1 MSSFELVGIQTR
13 ILLKSE
19 INSAN
24 AVGVHG
30 LDSSKSRVKV
40 QQPHCSDST
49 VQHNRLIHAD
59 LGHSFCM
66 PPRPASRRTLARF
79 LSNVSSW
86 DCHEL
91 WLVSCVLL
99 NKERASLLAFWL
111 DVFRCLEM
119 STEIS
124 RDVLNCLELSWAPNQ
139 VPDLRAS
146 PWCNSSVWAV
156 SSMPLLCRCYSW
168 HRLLTGEVPCS
179 NAAQV

>member
-24 AVGVHG
+24 AVGVNG

-86 DCHEL
+86 DCHKL

-124 RDVLNCLELSWAPNQ
+124 RDVLNYLELSWI
-139 VPDLRAS
+139 VLS
-146 PWCNSSVWAV
+146 PQPGPRFAGKSVMQFLGV
-156 SSMPLLCRCYSW
+156 SRELHAFAMPLLF
-168 HRLLTGEVPCS
+168 L
-179 NAAQV
+179 A